1 MSHLA
6 LQRSRAARPSIR
18 SALQTDATHR
28 RHVRP
33 RRLAAAVCPRS
44 AGSGE
49 GPSSKPTSPPPR
61 PGLPVTEAHPTCV
74 SCHAQAPVLQSPE
87 PSVPVTLGAAAVHGA
102 RLCGPGPGGGFPGLW
117 AGAPL
122 GRPTPPMASPSLSRL
137 EPASCQAL
145 WALQVSSGNS
155 PCRAAGRVGDSPCG
169 VVGGVSV
176 RLTAA
181 CPGRGHPGRLAPF
194 DTGPGRAAGAG
205 RASAPRPAV
214 RLAMPI
220 SCLGLRVASER
231 QAQWRQRRVWAS
243 GRRRPRCS
251 TPQAAAASP
260 AQRAVLGEMP
270 ERGLLPGHVHT
281 CIPGWSTV
289 PVPVSTGCS
298 RAPRG
303 ASAGATGRREPRD
316 SRQIRHLR
324 CGFSRSESSVAA
336 CAASCLAPRSQ
347 RDSAGRAP
355 LPGPRVETRGGQ
367 TRACEIQ
374 TSMAAGDPGIKAQ
387 LMKRTHNYLV
397 YSGYK

>member
-155 PCRAAGRVGDSPCG
+155 PCRAAGRGAGQPMRR
-169 VVGGVSV
+169 GG
-176 RLTAA
+176 
-181 CPGRGHPGRLAPF
+181 GGQ
-194 DTGPGRAAGAG
+194 RAADCGL
-205 RASAPRPAV
+205 PR
-214 RLAMPI
+214 
-220 SCLGLRVASER
+220 
-231 QAQWRQRRVWAS
+231 
-243 GRRRPRCS
+243 
-251 TPQAAAASP
+251 T
-260 AQRAVLGEMP
+260 
-270 ERGLLPGHVHT
+270 
-281 CIPGWSTV
+281 
-289 PVPVSTGCS
+289 
-298 RAPRG
+298 RAPG
-303 ASAGATGRREPRD
+303 APSA
-316 SRQIRHLR
+316 L
-324 CGFSRSESSVAA
+324 
-336 CAASCLAPRSQ
+336 
-347 RDSAGRAP
+347 
-355 LPGPRVETRGGQ
+355 
-367 TRACEIQ
+367 
-374 TSMAAGDPGIKAQ
+374 
-387 LMKRTHNYLV
+387 
-397 YSGYK
+397 